1 MPKPIGNSS
10 RYMPGLDGL
19 RAIAVLA
26 VIAYHLNLQW
36 VPGGLLGV
44 TMFFVLSG
52 YLITDILLKQLSQS
66 KTLDLKT
73 FFIRRAR
80 RLLPAMFLM
89 IAVVSLWLLISD
101 TGRLLSLKGDIGSAL
116 LYISNWYLIFHDVSY
131 FESFGPASPFGH
143 LWSLAVEEQFYLIW
157 PLVLLAVIRFSPK
170 RGKLALW
177 TLAAAAVSAGA
188 MTLLYQPGADPSR
201 VYYGTDTRAFALLIG
216 AALAIVWPSWKLSAT
231 LSKRSRI
238 VMDAVGTFGFVI
250 ILVMINQSSE
260 YDSFLYRGGMVLLS
274 LATAVV
280 VAALAHPASKLANI
294 IGSKALAWV
303 GVRSYGIYLYHYP
316 IIVLTTPTAESGELH
331 LARAL
336 IQVILTFALAELSWR
351 FIEEPIRHGALGKIY
366 SLFKRQTI
374 QRIRVLGL
382 KKASTYLAVLVIVFS
397 SVSCTS
403 SVNLQSASGNGKN
416 NETSVVTPVKPNDSG
431 ETTPDTEREPDKT
444 GQNETVS
451 NPKPTEPEKQ
461 TPPQATEPP
470 DQSKTPAG
478 SRPDQT
484 DPSVIDPKLPSTG
497 TATDVDKSKPV
508 PTDTDKPTSNNPQGS
523 KDNEPVPGKKPV
535 APIDQ
540 NSVTAIGD
548 SVLLD
553 AGPFLEKLVPGI
565 VIDGKIGRQFGQ
577 ASAVI
582 EDLKKN
588 NQLGNTVVIQLGTN
602 GAFTTKQMNGLLSA
616 LGTERQIIF
625 INTRVPRKWQ
635 DSVNKMLAA
644 TAKKSANVTIVD
656 WYTASKGKKD
666 FFAADGVHLKKHGA
680 EFYADLLVEAI
691 DI

>member
-52 YLITDILLKQLSQS
+52 YLITDILLKQLHPS
-66 KTLDLKT
+66 KKLDLKT

-101 TGRLLSLKGDIGSAL
+101 TDRLLSLKGDIGSAL
-116 LYISNWYLIFHDVSY
+116 LYISNWYLIFHEVSY

-143 LWSLAVEEQFYLIW
+143 LWSLAVEEQFYLLW

-188 MTLLYQPGADPSR
+188 MILLYQPGVDPSR

-216 AALAIVWPSWKLSAT
+216 AALAIVWPSWKLSST
-231 LSKRSRI
+231 LPARSRML
-238 VMDAVGTFGFVI
+238 MDAVGTFGFVI
-250 ILVMINQSSE
+250 ILVMINQTNE
-260 YDSFLYRGGMVLLS
+260 YDSFLYRGGMVLFS

-280 VAALAHPASKLANI
+280 VAALAHPASKFANV
-294 IGSKALAWV
+294 IGSKVLAWI

-331 LARAL
+331 PVRAL
-336 IQVILTFALAELSWR
+336 IQVILTFVLAELSWR

-366 SLFKRQTI
+366 SLFKRQTT
-374 QRIRVLGL
+374 QRIGL
-382 KKASTYLAVLVIVFS
+382 KKASSYLAVLVIVFS

-403 SVNLQSASGNGKN
+403 SVNLQSANGNSKN
-416 NETSVVTPVKPNDSG
+416 NETSVVAPVKPNFSEEAAPNTD
-431 ETTPDTEREPDKT
+431 REPDKT
-444 GQNETVS
+444 GQNETVIG
-451 NPKPTEPEKQ
+451 PKPAEPEKQ
-461 TPPQATEPP
+461 TPPQATEQP
-470 DQSKTPAG
+470 DQSNTAPGTGTDKTEP
-478 SRPDQT
+478 SIT
-484 DPSVIDPKLPSTG
+484 DPEQPNVDTVVNG
-497 TATDVDKSKPV
+497 TEGGKPKPV
-508 PTDTDKPTSNNPQGS
+508 PTVNDKPTSNTAQGN
-523 KDNEPVPGKKPV
+523 KDQKPVPGKPNV
-535 APIDQ
+535 TPIDQ

-553 AGPFLEKLVPGI
+553 AEPFLEKLVPGI
-565 VIDGKIGRQFGQ
+565 VVDGKIGRQFGQ
-577 ASAVI
+577 ALDVI

-602 GAFTTKQMNGLLSA
+602 GAFTTKQMNELLGT

-644 TAKKSANVTIVD
+644 TAKKTENVTIVD
-656 WYTASKGKKD
+656 WFTASKGKKD

-680 EFYADLLVEAI
+680 EFYADLLVKAL
-691 DI
+691 DK